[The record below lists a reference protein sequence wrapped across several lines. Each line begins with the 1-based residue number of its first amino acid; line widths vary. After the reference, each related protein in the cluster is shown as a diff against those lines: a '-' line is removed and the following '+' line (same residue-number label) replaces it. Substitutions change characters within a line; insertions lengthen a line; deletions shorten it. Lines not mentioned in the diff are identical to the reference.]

1 MTAIGKVSVQRASQD
16 YRPYQ
21 TEEER
26 STDGECIIE
35 VYGFPS
41 EFRTE
46 DLFNV
51 FTPYRSDKGF
61 QIVWVDDTHALAVF
75 SSPIIGKFFLILV
88 IIVL

>member
-1 MTAIGKVSVQRASQD
+1 MTAIGKVSVQRATQD
-16 YRPYQ
+16 YRSFQ

-26 STDGECIIE
+26 SSDGECIIE

-46 DLFNV
+46 NLFDV
-51 FTPYRSDKGF
+51 FTAYRSDRGF

-75 SSPIIGKFFLILV
+75 SSPLIG
-88 IIVL
+88 